1 MIIPYLVIAPSHQR
15 GRGVFTTKKIA
26 AGTVIEIS
34 PVIVLSSKDRQALET
49 TLLYNYIF
57 EWGKSKKQGGL
68 GLGYI
73 SMYNH
78 AYRANCD
85 YEMDYQNRLLTI
97 RTVKPVKKGEELC
110 INYNAEPDS
119 DKKVWFKEWK

>member
-1 MIIPYLVIAPSHQR
+1 MPCLIIAPSHKG
-15 GRGVFTTKKIA
+15 GRGVFTAKKIP

-34 PVIVLSSKDRQALET
+34 PVIVLSSTDRIAVEG

-68 GLGYI
+68 GLGYT

-85 YEMDYQNRLLTI
+85 YEMDYLHRLITI
-97 RTVKPVKKGEELC
+97 RTVKPVMKGEELC

-119 DKKVWFKEWK
+119 DKKVWFKTGE